1 MEQLADRM
9 QVSIEREG
17 VADTLETRLLVVS
30 DGRDSGVREALGIE
44 TSRREYHQT
53 ALIANVTT
61 AEPHRNTAYERFT
74 PNGPLALLPLTE
86 GRYSLV
92 WTHRDEDV
100 AATLALDDADF
111 LHRLQLEFGYR
122 QGMFTRVGQR
132 AAYPLVLQKAVRE
145 VAGRAVVIGNASHA
159 LHPVSGQGLNLGL
172 RDVAQLAELLA
183 EAALVGGD
191 PGAAEL
197 LARYQAL
204 REPDQQG
211 VLRYTDTL
219 VRVFSNDFAPLAH
232 ARAAGL
238 LAVDRI
244 APLRHWNARQGMGM
258 RQQQSRLA
266 RGLGL
271 TLMEEQLERIA
282 DALADTGWIVLPE
295 FLSLG
300 DVRELRTQAQA
311 QWQVGGFHAAGIG
324 RGQALNVNEAVR
336 SDQVQW
342 LERASSGAL
351 ADYQAFI
358 EALRQNL
365 NRLLYM
371 GLHEFES
378 HFAVYPPGAFYKPH
392 VDNFRGT
399 SARLLTAALYLNE
412 GWQECDGGQLRFYTS
427 GDNGGDY
434 LDIFPHAGTLVLFL
448 STRFWH
454 EVMPARRE
462 RFSITG
468 WLRGRGGAL

>member
-1 MEQLADRM
+1 MFDVLIVGGGMVGASLAVALKPLQLKVGLIEAFNFGVAEQPSYDDRSIALSYGSSRIYQGMGLWGKLRSGVESIEHIHISDRGHFGVTRLEAREENVPALGYVVESRVLGKLLYQELAEGDVELIVPAKVFQVEQLADRV

-74 PNGPLALLPLTE
+74 SNGPLALLPLTE

-100 AATLALDDADF
+100 AATLALDDAGF

-197 LARYQAL
+197 LARYQTL

-271 TLMEEQLERIA
+271 KR
-282 DALADTGWIVLPE
+282 
-295 FLSLG
+295 
-300 DVRELRTQAQA
+300 
-311 QWQVGGFHAAGIG
+311 
-324 RGQALNVNEAVR
+324 
-336 SDQVQW
+336 
-342 LERASSGAL
+342 
-351 ADYQAFI
+351 
-358 EALRQNL
+358 
-365 NRLLYM
+365 
-371 GLHEFES
+371 
-378 HFAVYPPGAFYKPH
+378 
-392 VDNFRGT
+392 
-399 SARLLTAALYLNE
+399 
-412 GWQECDGGQLRFYTS
+412 
-427 GDNGGDY
+427 
-434 LDIFPHAGTLVLFL
+434 
-448 STRFWH
+448 
-454 EVMPARRE
+454 
-462 RFSITG
+462 
-468 WLRGRGGAL
+468 

>member
-1 MEQLADRM
+1 MFDVLIVGGGMVGASLAVALKPLQLKVGLIEAFNFGVAEQPSYDDRSIALSYGSSRIYQGMGLWGKLRSGVESIEHIHVSDRGHFGVTRLEAREENVPALGYVVESRVLGKLLYEELAAGDVELIVPAKVFQVEQLADRM

-74 PNGPLALLPLTE
+74 SNGPLALLPLTE

-271 TLMEEQLERIA
+271 KR
-282 DALADTGWIVLPE
+282 
-295 FLSLG
+295 
-300 DVRELRTQAQA
+300 
-311 QWQVGGFHAAGIG
+311 
-324 RGQALNVNEAVR
+324 
-336 SDQVQW
+336 
-342 LERASSGAL
+342 
-351 ADYQAFI
+351 
-358 EALRQNL
+358 
-365 NRLLYM
+365 
-371 GLHEFES
+371 
-378 HFAVYPPGAFYKPH
+378 
-392 VDNFRGT
+392 
-399 SARLLTAALYLNE
+399 
-412 GWQECDGGQLRFYTS
+412 
-427 GDNGGDY
+427 
-434 LDIFPHAGTLVLFL
+434 
-448 STRFWH
+448 
-454 EVMPARRE
+454 
-462 RFSITG
+462 
-468 WLRGRGGAL
+468 

>member
-1 MEQLADRM
+1 MFDVLIVGGGMVGASLAVALKPLQLKVGLIEAFNFGVAEQPSYDDRSIALSYGSSRIYQGMGLWGKLRSGVESIEHIHISDRGHFGVTRLEAREENVPALGYVVESRVLGKLLYEELAAGDVELIVPAKVFQVEQLADRM

-74 PNGPLALLPLTE
+74 SNGPLALLPLTE

-271 TLMEEQLERIA
+271 KR
-282 DALADTGWIVLPE
+282 
-295 FLSLG
+295 
-300 DVRELRTQAQA
+300 
-311 QWQVGGFHAAGIG
+311 
-324 RGQALNVNEAVR
+324 
-336 SDQVQW
+336 
-342 LERASSGAL
+342 
-351 ADYQAFI
+351 
-358 EALRQNL
+358 
-365 NRLLYM
+365 
-371 GLHEFES
+371 
-378 HFAVYPPGAFYKPH
+378 
-392 VDNFRGT
+392 
-399 SARLLTAALYLNE
+399 
-412 GWQECDGGQLRFYTS
+412 
-427 GDNGGDY
+427 
-434 LDIFPHAGTLVLFL
+434 
-448 STRFWH
+448 
-454 EVMPARRE
+454 
-462 RFSITG
+462 
-468 WLRGRGGAL
+468 

>member
-1 MEQLADRM
+1 
-9 QVSIEREG
+9 
-17 VADTLETRLLVVS
+17 
-30 DGRDSGVREALGIE
+30 
-44 TSRREYHQT
+44 
-53 ALIANVTT
+53 
-61 AEPHRNTAYERFT
+61 
-74 PNGPLALLPLTE
+74 
-86 GRYSLV
+86 
-92 WTHRDEDV
+92 
-100 AATLALDDADF
+100 
-111 LHRLQLEFGYR
+111 
-122 QGMFTRVGQR
+122 
-132 AAYPLVLQKAVRE
+132 
-145 VAGRAVVIGNASHA
+145 
-159 LHPVSGQGLNLGL
+159 
-172 RDVAQLAELLA
+172 
-183 EAALVGGD
+183 
-191 PGAAEL
+191 
-197 LARYQAL
+197 
-204 REPDQQG
+204 
-211 VLRYTDTL
+211 
-219 VRVFSNDFAPLAH
+219 
-232 ARAAGL
+232 
-238 LAVDRI
+238 
-244 APLRHWNARQGMGM
+244 
-258 RQQQSRLA
+258 
-266 RGLGL
+266 
-271 TLMEEQLERIA
+271 MEEQLERIA
-282 DALADTGWIVLPE
+282 DALADTGWIVLPK

-324 RGQALNVNEAVR
+324 RGQALNINEAVR

-399 SARLLTAALYLNE
+399 SARLLTIVLYLNE

-468 WLRGRGGAL
+468 WLRGRSGIL